1 MRHSRFLAAAL
12 SWTLFAASVQAAP
25 PAAQPSSLRV
35 YALDCGRIDL
45 QDMGMFSDA
54 DEYAGQSGT
63 MAAPC
68 FLIEHPK
75 GRLLWDTGLGDAIA
89 AKPEG
94 VPLPGMGIRFTVQRT
109 LVEQLAELKL
119 RPADIDYVAL
129 SHLHADHSGNLGL
142 FPKAT
147 WVLNRSELEWASATP
162 TPIGVD
168 PRLFAGWRQAK
179 LRDGNDDDDLFG
191 DGSVRIL
198 RAPGHTPGHR
208 VLMLRLANFG
218 PLVLSGDLWHTRA
231 NYEQSRVPAF
241 NHNRADTLASF
252 ERVRRLLATHP
263 GQVVVQHAP
272 EDFAA
277 LPKFP
282 AYMD

>member
-1 MRHSRFLAAAL
+1 MRLRRRLAALTA
-12 SWTLFAASVQAAP
+12 TLLVAAAAQAAP
-25 PAAQPSSLRV
+25 PSAKPSSPRV
-35 YALDCGRIDL
+35 YAMDCGRIEL
-45 QDMGMFSDA
+45 QNMDMFSDA
-54 DEYAGQSGT
+54 GEYAGQPGT

-68 FLIEHPK
+68 FLIVHPK

-89 AKPEG
+89 AKPGG
-94 VPLPGMGIRFTVQRT
+94 VLLEGMGIRFTVERT
-109 LVEQLAELKL
+109 LAAQLAELGL
-119 RPADIDYVAL
+119 SPSDIDYVAL

-147 WVLNRSELEWASATP
+147 WVLNRTELEWASATP

-168 PRLFAGWRQAK
+168 PKLFAGWRQAK

-198 RAPGHTPGHR
+198 RTPGHTPGHR
-208 VLMLRLANFG
+208 VLMLRLAHFG

-231 NYEQSRVPAF
+231 NYQRSRVPAF
-241 NHNRADTLASF
+241 NHNRADTMASF
-252 ERVRRLLATHP
+252 ERVQRLLATHP